1 MMPVMAVDETTSA
14 PRTAR
19 AAARELLTNQ
29 ILETARSHLVKQG
42 ATELSLRAVARDLG
56 MASSAVYRYFPSR
69 DALLTALI
77 VDAYNALG
85 HAAENAD
92 AAIGNRDDHLGRW
105 RAIANAVRDWAIAHP
120 HEYALI
126 YGTPIPGYEAP
137 QDTID
142 PASRVTLVLLGLLRD
157 IPPPPGG
164 LTVPISEELAAQT
177 QNVRDLSELDLPDDQ
192 ILRGITAW
200 VLIYGLV
207 NFELFG
213 SFKNSFDDAG
223 PLFAHQVDLMAAH
236 MGLPV

>member
-1 MMPVMAVDETTSA
+1 MPVMALDDTVSA

-29 ILETARSHLVKQG
+29 ILETARAHLVERG
-42 ATELSLRAVARDLG
+42 ANELSLRAVARDLG

-77 VDAYNALG
+77 IEAYDALG
-85 HAAENAD
+85 AAAERAD
-92 AAIGNRDDHLGRW
+92 AAVDRENHLGRW
-105 RAIANAVRDWAIAHP
+105 RAIAHAVRNWAITHP

-142 PASRVTLVLLGLLRD
+142 PAARVTLVLLELLRD
-157 IPPPPGG
+157 IPAPADG
-164 LTVPISEELAAQT
+164 LTAPISDELATQT
-177 QNVRDLSELDLPDDQ
+177 QTVRDLAGLDLPEDQ
-192 ILRGITAW
+192 ILRGVTGW

-213 SFKNSFDDAG
+213 SFRNSFDDASA
-223 PLFAHQVDLMAAH
+223 LFAHQVDLMAAH
-236 MGLPV
+236 MGLAV

>member
-1 MMPVMAVDETTSA
+1 MAADDTPNA

-19 AAARELLTNQ
+19 ATARRLLTSQ
-29 ILETARSHLVKQG
+29 ILETARSHLALQG
-42 ATELSLRAVARDLG
+42 ASDLSLRAVARDLG

-77 VDAYNALG
+77 VEAYDALG
-85 HAAENAD
+85 QAAEDAD
-92 AAIGNRDDHLGRW
+92 AAIADRSDHLGRW
-105 RAIANAVRDWAIAHP
+105 RAIAHAVRDWALAHP

-137 QDTID
+137 HDTID
-142 PASRVTLVLLGLLRD
+142 PASRVTLVLLQLLRD
-157 IPPPPGG
+157 IPAPTGG
-164 LTVPISEELAAQT
+164 PTVPIPPELAAQT
-177 QNVRDLSELDLPDDQ
+177 QWVREFSDLELPDHQ
-192 ILRGITAW
+192 VLRGITAW

-213 SFKNSFDDAG
+213 SFRNSFDDAA

-236 MGLPV
+236 IGLAV

>member
-1 MMPVMAVDETTSA
+1 MLVMDPDETTSA

-19 AAARELLTNQ
+19 AAARELLTSQ
-29 ILETARSHLVKQG
+29 ILETARAHLVEHG
-42 ATELSLRAVARDLG
+42 ASDLSLRAVARELG

-77 VDAYNALG
+77 VDSYNALG
-85 HAAENAD
+85 QAAEDAD
-92 AAIGNRDDHLGRW
+92 ASVERRDDHLGRW
-105 RAIANAVRDWAIAHP
+105 RAIGQAVRDWAIAHP

-126 YGTPIPGYEAP
+126 YGTPIPGYDAP

-142 PASRVTLVLLGLLRD
+142 PAARVSLVLLGLLRD
-157 IPPPPGG
+157 IAPPADGIDA
-164 LTVPISEELAAQT
+164 PITDELAAQV
-177 QNVRDLSELDLPDDQ
+177 QVVRDLAELDLPDQQ

-213 SFKNSFDDAG
+213 SFKNSFDDASA
-223 PLFAHQVDLMAAH
+223 LFAHQLDLMAAH
-236 MGLPV
+236 MGLRM

>member
-19 AAARELLTNQ
+19 AAARALLTNQ
-29 ILETARSHLVKQG
+29 ILETARSHLVERG

-85 HAAENAD
+85 KAAEEAD
-92 AAIGNRDDHLGRW
+92 AAEERDDHLGRW
-105 RAIANAVRDWAIAHP
+105 RAIAHAVRDWAKAHP

-142 PASRVTLVLLGLLRD
+142 PAARVTLVLLDLLRE
-157 IPPPPGG
+157 IPAPAGG
-164 LTVPISEELAAQT
+164 LSVPISEELATQT
-177 QNVRDLSELDLPDDQ
+177 HNVRDLAQLDLPDDQ

-213 SFKNSFDDAG
+213 SFKNSFDEAG
-223 PLFAHQVDLMAAH
+223 PLFAHQVDLMGAH
-236 MGLPV
+236 MGLGA

>member
-1 MMPVMAVDETTSA
+1 MPVMAVDDTISA

-29 ILETARSHLVKQG
+29 ILATARAHLVERG
-42 ATELSLRAVARDLG
+42 ANELSLRAVARDLG

-77 VDAYNALG
+77 IDAYNALG
-85 HAAENAD
+85 EAAERAD
-92 AAIGNRDDHLGRW
+92 AAVADQNDHLGRW
-105 RAIANAVRDWAIAHP
+105 RAIAHAVRNWAITHP

-142 PASRVTLVLLGLLRD
+142 PAARVTLVLLELLRD
-157 IPPPPGG
+157 IPAPADG
-164 LTVPISEELAAQT
+164 LSVPISDELATQT
-177 QNVRDLSELDLPDDQ
+177 QTVRDLAGLDLPDDQ
-192 ILRGITAW
+192 ILRGVTGW

-213 SFKNSFDDAG
+213 SFRNSFDPASA
-223 PLFAHQVDLMAAH
+223 LFAHQVDLMAAH
-236 MGLPV
+236 IGLAV

>member
-1 MMPVMAVDETTSA
+1 MLAMDGEQTTSA

-19 AAARELLTNQ
+19 AAARELLTSQ
-29 ILETARSHLVKQG
+29 ILETARAHLVERG
-42 ATELSLRAVARDLG
+42 ASELSLRAVARDLG

-77 VDAYNALG
+77 LDAYNALG
-85 HAAENAD
+85 HAAETAD
-92 AAIGNRDDHLGRW
+92 AAVEDRDDVLARW
-105 RAIANAVRDWAIAHP
+105 RAVAHSVRDWAIAHP

-142 PASRVTLVLLGLLRD
+142 PAARVSLVLLGLLRE
-157 IPPPPGG
+157 IPPP
-164 LTVPISEELAAQT
+164 TDAISVPISDELAAQA
-177 QNVRDLSELDLPDDQ
+177 QAVRDLAELDLPDEQ
-192 ILRGITAW
+192 ILRGVTAW

-213 SFKNSFDDAG
+213 SFKNSFDDASA
-223 PLFAHQVDLMAAH
+223 LFTHQIDLMGAL
-236 MGLPV
+236 MGLVV